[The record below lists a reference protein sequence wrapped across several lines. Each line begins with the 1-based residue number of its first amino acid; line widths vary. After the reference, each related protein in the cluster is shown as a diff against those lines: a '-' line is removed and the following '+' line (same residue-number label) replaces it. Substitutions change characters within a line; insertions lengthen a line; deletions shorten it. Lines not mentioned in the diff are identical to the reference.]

1 MIDWLLLTA
10 GLILS
15 IGTGFFVAA
24 EFSLVNLDR
33 ADLEARQARGERG
46 LGPVITTLKRASTHL
61 SSAQLGITLTTLLT
75 GYTMEPAIT
84 RLLAPALETLGIHGD
99 ATRTVGAAAGVVV
112 ATIVSMV
119 VGELVP
125 KNLALALPEFTAKLV
140 SPFQLAFTTVFGPAV
155 HVLNGL
161 ANTLLRAMGIEP
173 KEELSSAR
181 TAQELSSLVKHS
193 ALEGSLDVHTAILL
207 GNTLNFSEYTA
218 SEVMTPRTQIE
229 ALSSMDSAQTVIT
242 RSYETG
248 FSRYPIMG
256 EDIDDIV
263 GFIHVK
269 TALAVPRDQ
278 RATTLVRDLKS
289 EVLLVPGSMTL
300 EVLLGQLRQRSLQIA
315 VVLDEY
321 GGTEGIVTLEDL
333 VEELVG
339 AVVDEHDDPE
349 REARRTLSGGWILSG
364 MLRADEVEDRL
375 GITFAENDDYDT
387 VGGYVMAELEKLPEV
402 GDEAP
407 LGTGMLAVIRLDGHR
422 IDLLRYT
429 PGPEDERE

>member
-1 MIDWLLLTA
+1 MTSQDKLPS
-10 GLILS
+10 GVQR
-15 IGTGFFVAA
+15 VA
-24 EFSLVNLDR
+24 E
-33 ADLEARQARGERG
+33 
-46 LGPVITTLKRASTHL
+46 
-61 SSAQLGITLTTLLT
+61 
-75 GYTMEPAIT
+75 
-84 RLLAPALETLGIHGD
+84 
-99 ATRTVGAAAGVVV
+99 
-112 ATIVSMV
+112 
-119 VGELVP
+119 
-125 KNLALALPEFTAKLV
+125 ALAALGHPHAPVMLD
-140 SPFQLAFTTVFGPAV
+140 A
-155 HVLNGL
+155 
-161 ANTLLRAMGIEP
+161 
-173 KEELSSAR
+173 SAR

-207 GNTLNFSEYTA
+207 GNTLDFSEYTA

-248 FSRYPIMG
+248 FSRYPVMG

-333 VEELVG
+333 V
-339 AVVDEHDDPE
+339 
-349 REARRTLSGGWILSG
+349 
-364 MLRADEVEDRL
+364 
-375 GITFAENDDYDT
+375 
-387 VGGYVMAELEKLPEV
+387 
-402 GDEAP
+402 
-407 LGTGMLAVIRLDGHR
+407 
-422 IDLLRYT
+422 
-429 PGPEDERE
+429 

>member
-1 MIDWLLLTA
+1 MINWLLLAA

-33 ADLEARQARGERG
+33 AELEARQGRGERG
-46 LGPVITTLKRASTHL
+46 LGAVITALKRASTHL

-84 RLLAPALETLGIHGD
+84 RMLAPVLEGVGVHGEL
-99 ATRTVGAAAGVVV
+99 TRTVGTTLGVAV

-140 SPFQLAFTTVFGPAV
+140 SPFQLAFTTIFGPAV
-155 HVLNGL
+155 HVLNGFS
-161 ANTLLRAMGIEP
+161 NMLLRRMGIEP

-207 GNTLNFSEYTA
+207 GNTLDFSEYTA
-218 SEVMTPRTQIE
+218 SDVMTPRTQIE
-229 ALSSMDSAQTVIT
+229 ALASTDTAQDVIA
-242 RSYETG
+242 RSHDTG
-248 FSRYPIMG
+248 FSRYPVMG

-278 RATTLVRDLKS
+278 RTTTLVSDLKS
-289 EVLLVPGSMTL
+289 DVLLVPASMTL
-300 EVLLGQLRQRSLQIA
+300 EVLLGQLRKRSLQIA

-321 GGTEGIVTLEDL
+321 GGTAGIVTLEDL
-333 VEELVG
+333 IEELVG

-375 GITFAENDDYDT
+375 GITFEENDDYDT
-387 VGGYVMAELEKLPEV
+387 IAGYVMAELEKLPEV

-407 LGTGMLAVIRLDGHR
+407 LNGGTLSVIRMDGHR

-429 PGPEDERE
+429 PGPEASDE

>member
-1 MIDWLLLTA
+1 MSLVLLAA

-24 EFSLVNLDR
+24 EFSLVNLHR
-33 ADLEARQARGERG
+33 ADLEARQDRGEKG
-46 LGPVITTLKRASTHL
+46 LGAVIAALKHTSTHL

-84 RLLAPALETLGIHGD
+84 QLLAPLLEGFGVQGD
-99 ATRTVGAAAGVVV
+99 VARTVGTATGVVV
-112 ATIVSMV
+112 ATTISMI

-125 KNLALALPEFTAKLV
+125 KNLALALPEFTGKLV
-140 SPFQLAFTTVFGPAV
+140 APFQLAFTTVFGPAV
-155 HVLNGL
+155 RVLNGF
-161 ANTLLRAMGIEP
+161 ANALLRGMGIEP

-207 GNTLNFSEYTA
+207 GNTLDFSEYTA
-218 SEVMTPRTQIE
+218 SDVMTPRTQVE
-229 ALSSMDSAQTVIT
+229 AVHGSDNAQDVID
-242 RSYETG
+242 RSFETG
-248 FSRYPIMG
+248 FSRYPVIG

-269 TALAVPRDQ
+269 AAIAVPRDA
-278 RATTLVRDLKS
+278 RETTPVDEIKS
-289 EVLLVPGSMTL
+289 EVLLVPASMTL
-300 EVLLGQLRQRSLQIA
+300 EVLLEQLRSRSLQIA

-375 GITFAENDDYDT
+375 GSTFAENDDYDT
-387 VGGYVMAELEKLPEV
+387 LAGYVMAELEKVPEL
-402 GDEAP
+402 GDEAT
-407 LGTGMLAVIRLDGHR
+407 LNSGTLTVIRMDGLR

-429 PGPEDERE
+429 PGKDEADE

>member
-1 MIDWLLLTA
+1 MIDWLLLLA

-33 ADLEARQARGERG
+33 ADLEARRERGEGG
-46 LGPVITTLKRASTHL
+46 LNTIINALKHTSTHL

-84 RLLAPALETLGIHGD
+84 RMLAPILQGIGIGGD
-99 ATRTVGAAAGVVV
+99 LSRTVGMITGLLV
-112 ATIVSMV
+112 ATTISMII
-119 VGELVP
+119 GELAP

-140 SPFQLAFTTVFGPAV
+140 SPFQVAFTTVFGPIV
-155 HVLNGL
+155 HMLN
-161 ANTLLRAMGIEP
+161 NFSNNILRRMGIEP

-181 TAQELSSLVKHS
+181 SAQELSSLVRHS
-193 ALEGSLDVHTAILL
+193 ALEGSLDVHTAMLL

-218 SEVMTPRTQIE
+218 SDVMTPRTQVE
-229 ALSSMDSAQTVIT
+229 AIGRSETALDVIHLSYTS
-242 RSYETG
+242 G
-248 FSRYPIMG
+248 LSRYPVIG

-263 GFIHVK
+263 GFIHIK
-269 TALAVPRDQ
+269 TAIAVPRDE
-278 RATTLVRDLKS
+278 RETTFVDDLKS
-289 EVLLVPGSMTL
+289 DVLLVPASMTL

-339 AVVDEHDDPE
+339 AVADEHDDPD

-364 MLRADEVEDRL
+364 MLRADEVDERL
-375 GITFAENDDYDT
+375 GSTFEENDDYDT
-387 VGGYVMAELEKLPEV
+387 LAGYVMAELGKVPEV
-402 GDEAP
+402 GNST
-407 LGTGMLAVIRLDGHR
+407 LLNGGTLTVIRMDGHR

-429 PGPEDERE
+429 PGLDDNNG